1 MRIHIGTDHAAFE
14 TKNAIVAALEQ
25 AGYEVVDHGAHRL
38 DPEDDY
44 PRFIIPAAQAVAA
57 EAGSLGLVLGGSGNG
72 EVIAANKVPGVRA
85 ALIHSL
91 ETARLAR
98 QHNDAQ
104 VASIGARMHSSEECV
119 ALALAFLETEFSG
132 QARHQR
138 RIDQLSRY
146 ESSGRLDD

>member
-1 MRIHIGTDHAAFE
+1 MRIHIGADHAAFE
-14 TKNAIVAALEQ
+14 AKNAIAAALRQ
-25 AGYEVVDHGAHRL
+25 AGHQVVDHGAHQL

-44 PRFIIPAAQAVAA
+44 PDFIIPAARAVAQEPGA
-57 EAGSLGLVLGGSGNG
+57 RGVVLGGSGNG

-104 VASIGARMHSSEECV
+104 VASIGARMHSLEDCV
-119 ALALAFLETEFSG
+119 ALALAFVETEFSG

-138 RIDQLSRY
+138 RIDQISRY
-146 ESSGRLDD
+146 EGSGRLDD